1 MKKFSIYNWMLVV
14 FVLVFVVCFAFA
26 GQLIPQVPLGPYPGT
41 VAANDLDIT
50 WAAATIGSTTFT
62 VTGKELILVHNTGIS
77 SATLTL
83 VSQEDRYKRSGT
95 ISDYALGGGEYMAF
109 WIGNVIGWRDT
120 AGTMTITSA
129 TSGHEIAVLRIP

>member
-1 MKKFSIYNWMLVV
+1 MKRYSLFDWLLGF
-14 FVLVFVVCFAFA
+14 FVLVFMACFAFA
-26 GQLIPQVPLGPYPGT
+26 GTITPQIPVGPYPGT

-83 VSQEDRYKRSGT
+83 VSVADRYNRSGT
-95 ISDYALGGGEYMAF
+95 ISDYALGGGEYAAF
-109 WIGNVIGWRDT
+109 WVGNIIGWRDS
-120 AGTMTITSA
+120 AGIMTIQSA
-129 TSGHEIAVLRIP
+129 TSGHNIAVIRIP